1 MSKADAIFSKMGYVK
16 EEERF
21 QNDIDTIEY
30 RQTIKDDL
38 YDEIVKIIELNNP
51 RFYNYPIINL
61 VKILKSVNRESNIDL
76 SLKELQAIYLKC
88 KELGWIYVKEVT
100 NEH

>member
-51 RFYNYPIINL
+51 RFYNYPIVNL
-61 VKILKSVNRESNIDL
+61 VKILKSVNRESNTDL

-88 KELGWIYVKEVT
+88 KELGWI
-100 NEH
+100 

>member
-1 MSKADAIFSKMGYVK
+1 MSKADEIFSKMGYVK
-16 EEERF
+16 KEERL

-38 YDEIVKIIELNNP
+38 YDETVKIIELNNP
-51 RFYNYPIINL
+51 RFYNYPIVNL

-88 KELGWIYVKEVT
+88 KELGWI
-100 NEH
+100 

>member
-1 MSKADAIFSKMGYVK
+1 MSEADKMFLKMGYVK
-16 EEERF
+16 KEEKF

-51 RFYNYPIINL
+51 KFYSYPIINL
-61 VKILKSVNRESNIDL
+61 TKILKSINRESNIDL
-76 SLKELQAIYLKC
+76 SLRELQAINKKC
-88 KELGWIYVKEVT
+88 EELGWI
-100 NEH
+100 

>member
-38 YDEIVKIIELNNP
+38 YDETVKIIELNNP
-51 RFYNYPIINL
+51 RFYNYPIVNL

-88 KELGWIYVKEVT
+88 KELGWI
-100 NEH
+100 

>member
-1 MSKADAIFSKMGYVK
+1 MSKADEMFSKMGYVK

-21 QNDIDTIEY
+21 KNDVDTIEY
-30 RQTIKDDL
+30 RQIIKDDV

-51 RFYNYPIINL
+51 RFYNYPIVNL
-61 VKILKSVNRESNIDL
+61 VKILKSVNRESNVDL

-88 KELGWIYVKEVT
+88 KELGWI
-100 NEH
+100 

>member
-1 MSKADAIFSKMGYVK
+1 MSEADKMFLKMGYVK
-16 EEERF
+16 KEEKF

-51 RFYNYPIINL
+51 KFYSYPIIN
-61 VKILKSVNRESNIDL
+61 ICQYIR
-76 SLKELQAIYLKC
+76 
-88 KELGWIYVKEVT
+88 
-100 NEH
+100 

>member
-1 MSKADAIFSKMGYVK
+1 MSEADKMFLKMGYVK
-16 EEERF
+16 KEEKF

-51 RFYNYPIINL
+51 KFYSYPIINL
-61 VKILKSVNRESNIDL
+61 TKILKSINRESNIDL
-76 SLKELQAIYLKC
+76 SLRELQAITMKC
-88 KELGWIYVKEVT
+88 KELGWI
-100 NEH
+100 

>member
-1 MSKADAIFSKMGYVK
+1 MSEADKMFLKMGYVK
-16 EEERF
+16 KEEKF

-51 RFYNYPIINL
+51 KFYSYPIINL
-61 VKILKSVNRESNIDL
+61 TKILKSINRESNIDL
-76 SLKELQAIYLKC
+76 SLRELQAINKKC
-88 KELGWIYVKEVT
+88 EELGWIWQLET
-100 NEH
+100 F

>member
-88 KELGWIYVKEVT
+88 KELGWI
-100 NEH
+100 

>member
-38 YDEIVKIIELNNP
+38 YDEVVKIIELNNP
-51 RFYNYPIINL
+51 RFYNYPIVNL
-61 VKILKSVNRESNIDL
+61 VKILKSVNRESNTDL

-88 KELGWIYVKEVT
+88 KELGWI
-100 NEH
+100 

>member
-1 MSKADAIFSKMGYVK
+1 MSKADEIFSKMGYVK

-51 RFYNYPIINL
+51 KFYNYPIVNL
-61 VKILKSVNRESNIDL
+61 VKILKSVNRESNVDL
-76 SLKELQAIYLKC
+76 SLKELQAVYLKC
-88 KELGWIYVKEVT
+88 KELGWI
-100 NEH
+100 

>member
-1 MSKADAIFSKMGYVK
+1 MTKADAIFSKMGYVK

-38 YDEIVKIIELNNP
+38 YDEIVKIIELNNA
-51 RFYNYPIINL
+51 RFYNYPIVNL

-88 KELGWIYVKEVT
+88 KELGWI
-100 NEH
+100 

>member
-38 YDEIVKIIELNNP
+38 YDEVVKIIELNNP
-51 RFYNYPIINL
+51 RFYNYPIVNL

-88 KELGWIYVKEVT
+88 KELGWI
-100 NEH
+100 

>member
-51 RFYNYPIINL
+51 RFYNYPIVNL

-88 KELGWIYVKEVT
+88 KELGWI
-100 NEH
+100 

>member
-16 EEERF
+16 KEERF

-51 RFYNYPIINL
+51 RFYNYPIVNL
-61 VKILKSVNRESNIDL
+61 VKILKSVNRESNTDL

-88 KELGWIYVKEVT
+88 KELGWI
-100 NEH
+100 

>member
-1 MSKADAIFSKMGYVK
+1 MSKADEIFSKMGYVK
-16 EEERF
+16 KEERL

-38 YDEIVKIIELNNP
+38 YDETVKIIELNNP
-51 RFYNYPIINL
+51 RFYNYPIVNL

-88 KELGWIYVKEVT
+88 KELGWL
-100 NEH
+100 

>member
-1 MSKADAIFSKMGYVK
+1 MSKTDEIFSKMGYVK

-51 RFYNYPIINL
+51 KFYNYPIVNL
-61 VKILKSVNRESNIDL
+61 VKILKSVNRESNVDL
-76 SLKELQAIYLKC
+76 SLKELQAVYLKC
-88 KELGWIYVKEVT
+88 KELGWI
-100 NEH
+100 

>member
-1 MSKADAIFSKMGYVK
+1 MSKADEIFSKMGYVK

-51 RFYNYPIINL
+51 RFYNYPIVNL

-88 KELGWIYVKEVT
+88 KELGWI
-100 NEH
+100 

>member
-1 MSKADAIFSKMGYVK
+1 MSKADAIFLKMGYVK

-51 RFYNYPIINL
+51 RFYNYPIVNL

-88 KELGWIYVKEVT
+88 KELGWI
-100 NEH
+100 

>member
-1 MSKADAIFSKMGYVK
+1 MSKADEIFSKMGYVK
-16 EEERF
+16 KEERF

-51 RFYNYPIINL
+51 RFYNYPIVNL

-88 KELGWIYVKEVT
+88 KELGWI
-100 NEH
+100 

>member
-1 MSKADAIFSKMGYVK
+1 MSKADEIFSKMGYVK

-38 YDEIVKIIELNNP
+38 YDETVKIIELNNP
-51 RFYNYPIINL
+51 RFYNYPIVNL

-88 KELGWIYVKEVT
+88 KELGWI
-100 NEH
+100 